1 MSSWYFVFFN
11 LFWLYISNIDFIPFW
26 LSSPMY
32 SCFDLTACRHWW
44 MCCWKSVWKWN
55 LQECNRRFWM
65 HLRWGIWA
73 WTNDDLRRWD
83 SHVSPG
89 LSLQL
94 CAKTVPWFRK
104 QLRRAKQLEKKNYG
118 LLEQCI
124 VSWNRKIGSS
134 FLIPL
139 ELWYLFPST
148 FSWRLGERAFR
159 QYLLR
164 DCPERRALEYGL
176 SRAVPRNGV
185 YCVNALLTS

>member
-1 MSSWYFVFFN
+1 
-11 LFWLYISNIDFIPFW
+11 
-26 LSSPMY
+26 MY

-73 WTNDDLRRWD
+73 WTNDDLWRWD

-124 VSWNRKIGSS
+124 VSWNRKIGFS

-139 ELWYLFPST
+139 ELWYLFLEVGWTGFPAVSAKG
-148 FSWRLGERAFR
+148 LPGEARVGVRSFQSGPQKWCLLCECFA
-159 QYLLR
+159 YLL
-164 DCPERRALEYGL
+164 D
-176 SRAVPRNGV
+176 VPWAKRVTGDDENRKWPV
-185 YCVNALLTS
+185 WVC